1 MYITRNPSETCT
13 SITRG
18 QSSTFIAMISHDGLS
33 LNNII
38 IMAFVALMIIMMMMM
53 MSNRGNSSS
62 HDLKI

>member
-13 SITRG
+13 SITG
-18 QSSTFIAMISHDGLS
+18 EQSSTFIAMISHDGLS

-38 IMAFVALMIIMMMMM
+38 IMAFVTLMIIMMTM

>member
-1 MYITRNPSETCT
+1 MYITRNPSETYT
-13 SITRG
+13 SITG
-18 QSSTFIAMISHDGLS
+18 EQSSTFIAMISHDGLS

-38 IMAFVALMIIMMMMM
+38 IMAFVTLFIFMMMM